1 MDSTPEPE
9 LPDPVP
15 ATPDAVTPDLPPPG
29 PKAPDIR
36 SAGGERPRS
45 QESGGAGASDEDG
58 AGDESH
64 EGGTGDESHE
74 GGEPHEDTE
83 ARGGGRPPAGPGTP
97 APREQTD

>member
-1 MDSTPEPE
+1 MDTTPEPE

-36 SAGGERPRS
+36 SAGGGRPRS

-58 AGDESH
+58 
-64 EGGTGDESHE
+64 T
-74 GGEPHEDTE
+74 GGEPHEDTD
-83 ARGGGRPPAGPGTP
+83 ARGDGRPPAGPGTP
-97 APREQTD
+97 APPEQTD